1 MKILYVEDNSG
12 DSELTQ
18 RELSANAP
26 ETQLEIVHSVH
37 DAAVRLKHP
46 EEYDLIL
53 IDMQLPDGDGL
64 DLLTNIRR
72 QNLALAVVLMN
83 GQGDEA
89 SAVAAFKGG
98 ADDYIIKKEDYL
110 SRLLIT
116 LENALHHFR
125 ARDGLRNRPLNVLYV
140 ERNKIDID
148 LTRRHFKRHAVNIRL
163 TAVETA
169 NEALDKLTANEWDVL
184 LLDYQLPG
192 INALELIKIIRN
204 EYDSTI
210 PIVLVTGQGD
220 EEIALQAL
228 KLGASDYVTKSA
240 SYLFKLPGLLENAYS
255 RAQYTRKQ
263 KELAKSEERFR
274 LLADYTYDWEYWI
287 NPDGSYEYISPSV
300 ERITGY
306 RAEEFMS
313 RPDLFFEMVHPDYVE
328 ELQTHFQKENDP
340 HQPVMT
346 IEFPITDRHGE
357 TIWLSHYCTAIFDAQ
372 GNYLG
377 RRGNNR
383 DSTQRKQMALALEK
397 ERNQLAQHVEMR
409 TEELRLANTELMRVL
424 QTKDEFLAN
433 MSHELRTPLT
443 SILGISELLEMGVR
457 GPLNQEQ
464 TDSIR
469 TIYQSGEHLLTLIN
483 DILDLSKIEAGKFE
497 IEPSFVS
504 IEDICQS
511 GLSLIQG
518 MAYSKAITVSYHLSD
533 PQLKIW
539 ADARR
544 LKQILVNL
552 LSNAV
557 KFTPEGG
564 QVSLEVELQKD
575 QQHVSFVVQ
584 DNGIGISQ
592 ENTHKIFK
600 PFTQLDAT
608 LSRQYEGSGLGLALV
623 QKLVEFHQ
631 GKVFMESEGIPGKGS
646 RFTVLLPWKD
656 SPVSKSGFSPEI
668 SKSPVPDDKIPD
680 SMTASESA
688 ARFTIL
694 LAEDNLSNIM
704 TLSDYLE
711 MYDYQVIQALDGKE
725 AIEKAE
731 EFLPDLI
738 LMDIQ
743 MPVMDGL
750 EAIRYL
756 RQDPRFA
763 KTPIMALTALA
774 MPGDLEHCLEA
785 GATDYVTKPVKL
797 KELLDKIKK
806 LLEIRE

>member
-1 MKILYVEDNSG
+1 MKILYIEDSPG
-12 DSELTQ
+12 DSDLTR

-26 ETQLEIVHSVH
+26 ETQLDIVNSVK

-46 EEYDLIL
+46 EEYDLVL

-64 DLLTNIRR
+64 DLLTDIRR
-72 QNLALAVVLMN
+72 QNLPLAVVLIT
-83 GQGDEA
+83 GQGDEN
-89 SAVAAFKGG
+89 SAVAALKGG
-98 ADDYIIKKEDYL
+98 ADDYIIKRDDYL
-110 SRLLIT
+110 SRLTIT
-116 LENALHHFR
+116 LEDALHRFS
-125 ARDGLRNRPLNVLYV
+125 ARSTSRVHPLNILYV

-148 LTRRHFKRHAVNIRL
+148 LTRRHFKQHAVNIRL
-163 TAVETA
+163 TAVNSA
-169 NEALDKLTANEWDVL
+169 DEALEKLVTDEWDVL

-192 INALELIKIIRN
+192 INALELIKIVRQELQN
-204 EYDSTI
+204 TI

-228 KLGASDYVTKSA
+228 KLGASDYVNKSA
-240 SYLFKLPGLLENAYS
+240 GYLFKLPGLLENAYTH
-255 RAQYTRKQ
+255 AQFTRKQ
-263 KELAKSEERFR
+263 NELLKSEERFR

-287 NPDGSYEYISPSV
+287 NPDGWYDYISPSV

-306 RAEEFMS
+306 PAQEFMS
-313 RPDLFFEMVHPDYVE
+313 RPDLLFEIIHPDYAEIIKTHLQE
-328 ELQTHFQKENDP
+328 EKDLN
-340 HQPVMT
+340 QPVMT
-346 IEFPITDRHGE
+346 MEFPILNQNGK
-357 TIWLSHYCTAIFDAQ
+357 TIWLAHYCTAIFDAQ
-372 GNYLG
+372 GKYLG

-383 DSTQRKQMALALEK
+383 DITERKQMGLALEK
-397 ERNQLAQHVEMR
+397 ERNQLAQNVEMR
-409 TEELRLANTELMRVL
+409 TEELRIANTELMRVL

-443 SILGISELLEMGVR
+443 SILGLSELLEMGVR

-464 TDSIR
+464 VDSIR

-497 IEPSFVS
+497 IEPGLVP
-504 IEDICQS
+504 IEDVCQS
-511 GLSLIQG
+511 SLSLIQG
-518 MAYSKAITVSYHLSD
+518 MAYSKAIMVSYRLSD

-564 QVSLEVELQKD
+564 QVSLEVDFQKELH
-575 QQHVSFVVQ
+575 HVKFVVQ
-584 DNGIGISQ
+584 DTGIGISQ
-592 ENTHKIFK
+592 DNTEKLFE

-608 LSRQYEGSGLGLALV
+608 LSRKYEGSGLGLALV
-623 QKLVEFHQ
+623 RKLVELHQ

-656 SPVSKSGFSPEI
+656 SPVSGSAGSPDI
-668 SKSPVPDDKIPD
+668 SKSPFPDGKISD
-680 SMTASESA
+680 SVMKTKSTA
-688 ARFTIL
+688 RYTIL

-704 TLSDYLE
+704 ILSDYLE
-711 MYDYQVIQALDGKE
+711 NFDYLVIQALDGKE
-725 AIEKAE
+725 AIEKAD

-743 MPVMDGL
+743 MPVMNGL
-750 EAIRYL
+750 EAIRHL
-756 RQDPRFA
+756 RQDPRFT

-774 MPGDLEHCLEA
+774 MPGDLERCLEA
-785 GATDYVTKPVKL
+785 GATDYVTKPVSI
-797 KELLDKIKK
+797 KELLSKIKEN
-806 LLEIRE
+806 LEKIE

>member
-1 MKILYVEDNSG
+1 MKILYIEDSPG
-12 DSELTQ
+12 DSDLTR
-18 RELSANAP
+18 RELSANSP
-26 ETQLEIVHSVH
+26 ETQLNIVNSVH
-37 DAAVRLKHP
+37 DAAMCLKHP
-46 EEYDLIL
+46 EEYDLVL
-53 IDMQLPDGDGL
+53 LDMQLPDGDGL
-64 DLLTNIRR
+64 DLLTDIRL
-72 QNLALAVVLMN
+72 QNLPLAVVLIT

-89 SAVAAFKGG
+89 SAVAALKGG
-98 ADDYIIKKEDYL
+98 ADDYIVKRDDYL

-116 LENALHHFR
+116 LEDALHRFR
-125 ARDGLRNRPLNVLYV
+125 ARSTLRSHPLKILYV

-148 LTRRHFKRHAVNIRL
+148 LTRRHFKQHAVNIRL
-163 TAVETA
+163 TTVKTA
-169 NEALDKLTANEWDVL
+169 DEALDKLAADEWDVL

-192 INALELIKIIRN
+192 INALELIKIIRQERQN
-204 EYDSTI
+204 TI

-228 KLGASDYVTKSA
+228 KLGASDYVNKGA
-240 SYLFKLPGLLENAYS
+240 GYLYKLPGLLENAYTH
-255 RAQYTRKQ
+255 AQFTHKQ
-263 KELAKSEERFR
+263 NELIKSEERFR

-287 NPDGSYEYISPSV
+287 NPDGDYDYISPSV

-306 RAEEFMS
+306 STQEFMS
-313 RPDLFFEMVHPDYVE
+313 RPDLLFEIVRPDYAEKIQAHLQE
-328 ELQTHFQKENDP
+328 EKDLN
-340 HQPVMT
+340 QPVMT
-346 IEFPITDRHGE
+346 MEFPILNQNGK
-357 TIWLSHYCTAIFDAQ
+357 TIWLAHYCTAIFDAQ
-372 GNYLG
+372 GKYLG

-383 DSTQRKQMALALEK
+383 DITKRKQMALALEK
-397 ERNQLAQHVEMR
+397 ERNQLAQNVEMR

-443 SILGISELLEMGVR
+443 SILGLSELLEMGVR

-464 TDSIR
+464 IESIR

-497 IEPSFVS
+497 IEPGFVPV
-504 IEDICQS
+504 EDICQS

-518 MAYSKAITVSYHLSD
+518 MAYSKGITISYQLSD

-564 QVSLEVELQKD
+564 QVSLEVDLQRE
-575 QQHVSFVVQ
+575 QQRVRFIVQ
-584 DNGIGISQ
+584 DTGIGISQ
-592 ENTHKIFK
+592 ENMDKLFE

-608 LSRQYEGSGLGLALV
+608 LSRKYEGSGLGLALV
-623 QKLVEFHQ
+623 RKLADLHQ
-631 GKVFMESEGIPGKGS
+631 GKVFVESEGIPGKGS
-646 RFTVLLPWKD
+646 RFTVSLPWND
-656 SPVSKSGFSPEI
+656 SPISRSGSSPDI
-668 SKSPVPDDKIPD
+668 SKSLFSDDKTHNSIIEPE
-680 SMTASESA
+680 STA
-688 ARFTIL
+688 RYTIL

-704 TLSDYLE
+704 ILSEYLE
-711 MYDYQVIQALDGKE
+711 KYDYQIIQALDGKE
-725 AIEKAE
+725 AIEKADK
-731 EFLPDLI
+731 FLPDLI

-743 MPVMDGL
+743 MPIMDGL

-756 RQDPRFA
+756 RQDTRFI

-785 GATDYVTKPVKL
+785 GATDYVTKPVKM
-797 KELLDKIKK
+797 KELLGKIKE
-806 LLEIRE
+806 LLNSKE